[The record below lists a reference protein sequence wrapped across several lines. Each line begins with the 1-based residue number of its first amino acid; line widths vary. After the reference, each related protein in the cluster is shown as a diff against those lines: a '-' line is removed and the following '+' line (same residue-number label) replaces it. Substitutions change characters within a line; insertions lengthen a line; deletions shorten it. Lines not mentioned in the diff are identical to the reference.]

1 MSDPVSADF
10 SVRMQ
15 VIVDDLARA
24 LHRAVLLD
32 DEDLTPL
39 THSRQL
45 GELDDVRVHSVLQR
59 ETRAEVK
66 AALFDFGIGTADS
79 ALWIPAFPQH
89 NLMPRFCVPVRSA
102 SERFGYLWIIVPDGA
117 LPEGGEQLAEQAGA
131 ALLDIL
137 DRRNAALRA
146 DESAAQRLLMRL
158 IATEDPE
165 QAPAVVAELHTRGMA
180 EPHDV
185 VQVFRFEPDGAHDPA
200 DRSLALRLRLTAT
213 DRSRRW
219 YTLAGS
225 PTTIVAVAP
234 SEADS
239 ATTADT
245 VAEAVRA
252 SYGSRPAIGSSGA
265 ALPITQA
272 ALGFRQASLALSLA
286 EIGAGGGQVSDWSA
300 LGSWRTLAVLGRA
313 YGANRLVELVH
324 PGIVGLIEQGRDDL
338 LRTLETYLAN
348 GGDVRRTAEE
358 MFLHRSTLYYRLERL
373 TEAVGG
379 DLSDGETRFDLMLGL
394 RLARLAGLYRTGST
408 TV

>member
-1 MSDPVSADF
+1 
-10 SVRMQ
+10 MQ

-45 GELDDVRVHSVLQR
+45 GELDGVRVHSVLQR

-180 EPHDV
+180 EPNDV

-394 RLARLAGLYRTGST
+394 RLARLAGLYRPGST